1 MTVAVIGRGKTGKAV
16 LDLLKED
23 EISDV
28 FDSHNLVTVE
38 KLNKAAVAIVFVSA
52 DVLRQILPDLLQ
64 SRVAVICG
72 TTGFHYDEA
81 FIQSVRQSGQ
91 TWVVA
96 NNFSWSMV
104 LIKEM
109 LNTLGNLQNLVTNS
123 SFQLTE
129 THHTHKLDAPS
140 GTAVSWQSWLNVKDC
155 PIASVRKEDVKGEHL
170 LQVQNPYETIELK
183 HIAHDRKLFAEGAVW
198 SARFVCENKLNAGF
212 YQFDELVRGVSW
224 Q

>member
-1 MTVAVIGRGKTGKAV
+1 MKVAIIGRGKTGKAV

-28 FDSHNLVTVE
+28 FDSQNLVTVE
-38 KLNKAAVAIVFVSA
+38 KLNKATVAIIFVSA
-52 DVLRQILPDLLQ
+52 DVLRQILPVLLQ
-64 SRVAVICG
+64 SKVSVVCG
-72 TTGFHYDEA
+72 TTGFHYDDTL
-81 FIQSVRQSGQ
+81 IQRIKQSGQ

-96 NNFSWSMV
+96 NNFSLSMV

-123 SFQLTE
+123 HFHLTE
-129 THHTHKLDAPS
+129 THHTQKLDAPS
-140 GTAVSWQSWLNVKDC
+140 GTAVSWQSWLNVKEC
-155 PIASVRKEDVKGEHL
+155 PIESIRKEDVKGEHVL
-170 LQVQNPYETIELK
+170 RVENPYETIELK
-183 HIAHDRKLFAEGAVW
+183 HVAHDRKLFAEGAVW